1 MTNEYAFDL
10 AWSREDRAAIF
21 DKLKEE
27 RLLKY
32 MMYHMAHPDLED
44 WLAMTEPGD
53 EVDVYKIMWRGQ
65 WCGIFY
71 LSPSFNKV
79 PLFHFAVF
87 KAYRSR
93 AVAIGCAATSYT
105 FSMYEVPAVMG
116 LTPTP
121 FHHMFST
128 MRAGGWEILGSVP
141 GACVMADRDG
151 AEKIVDGVIS
161 VKRRD

>member
-1 MTNEYAFDL
+1 MTADYAFDL
-10 AWSREDRAAIF
+10 AWSREDRTAIF

-53 EVDVYKIMWRGQ
+53 EVDVYKIMWCGQ

-71 LSPSFNKV
+71 LSPGFNRA
-79 PLFHFAVF
+79 PLFHVAVF
-87 KAYRSR
+87 KAHRSR
-93 AVAIGCAATSYT
+93 VVAVGCAATSYV

-116 LTPTP
+116 LTPAP
-121 FHHMFST
+121 FHHMFSA
-128 MRAGGWEILGSVP
+128 MRACGWEILGSVP